1 MTLIKFWIYQS
12 NPCTQ
17 LKQKWNNTDI
27 NFMKNNIPY
36 PTAAHSPKEL
46 LLSLSAVSSGSHL
59 YFGKYVNITYF
70 IISPF

>member
-1 MTLIKFWIYQS
+1 
-12 NPCTQ
+12 
-17 LKQKWNNTDI
+17 
-27 NFMKNNIPY
+27 MKNNIPY